1 MDLSRR
7 HLCAFQF
14 VGRGLT
20 AYYDESHLE
29 HVVLPAIFRV
39 LRRTGFDA
47 KSYTRNDV
55 LMAVLGLDPATKHV
69 FTVPDGT
76 YGGPGSENVVHG
88 NATGMYQH
96 LPWREINFAQNLI
109 SAVYE
114 CSENVA
120 FNAQELK
127 FKIIFDEDSTSDCA
141 VLYFLVDAE
150 DTSGENQG
158 EVIVVE
164 IELLADR
171 RVSIRFRPTLKFL
184 QNRFPQFNSDG
195 RSFSRNTFPPKPLRT
210 CGLCAYKEKG
220 MRKCG
225 RCKSTYYCCVAHQT
239 EDWKRHRTDCSR
251 PVAALE
257 WGPELM
263 LVGSGLEVEE
273 VD

>member
-1 MDLSRR
+1 MN
-7 HLCAFQF
+7 
-14 VGRGLT
+14 
-20 AYYDESHLE
+20 
-29 HVVLPAIFRV
+29 PAIDRV
-39 LRRTGFDA
+39 LRRTRFDA

-55 LMAVLGLDPATKHV
+55 LMAVLGVDPATKHV
-69 FTVPDGT
+69 FTAPDGP
-76 YGGPGSENVVHG
+76 YSGPGVPNVVHG

-109 SAVYE
+109 SAVYG

-120 FNAQELK
+120 FNAQMLK
-127 FKIIFDEDSTSDCA
+127 FKIVFDEDSTSDCA
-141 VLYFLVDAE
+141 GLFFVVDVE
-150 DTSGENQG
+150 DTSEERIE

-220 MRKCG
+220 MHKCG
-225 RCKSTYYCCVAHQT
+225 RCKSMYYCCKAHHT
-239 EDWKRHRTDCSR
+239 EDWKRHRTECSR

-257 WGPELM
+257 SGPE
-263 LVGSGLEVEE
+263 VGSRLEVEE